1 MNHTRGPSLWSP
13 SKAAALRAAKRRP
26 SVYPTIDLMPF
37 LGVFLVLLFMFMCIP
52 FPHGGSP
59 VDLPTARSA
68 TLQPGARR
76 EDAIRIAV
84 TRDGSCYFG
93 RAKAAPQELPN
104 LIQTAIRGG
113 SERKVY
119 LLADGRA
126 RNGDVATVVDQIRLS
141 GITKIVILANNPPRF
156 DGRLSTPD

>member
-1 MNHTRGPSLWSP
+1 VWSP

-37 LGVFLVLLFMFMCIP
+37 LGVFLVLLFIFMCIP
-52 FPHGGSP
+52 SPFHGHSP
-59 VDLPTARSA
+59 LDLPRARSA
-68 TLQPGARR
+68 TSQPGALH

-84 TRDGSCYFG
+84 TRDGSRYFG
-93 RAKAAPQELPN
+93 PNKAEPGELPN
-104 LIQTAIRGG
+104 LIRTALRGG

-126 RNGDVATVVDQIRLS
+126 RNGDVEIVVDQIRLA
-141 GITKIVILANNPPRF
+141 GITNFVVLANKPSAP
-156 DGRLSTPD
+156 